1 MNHIDSKTIHA
12 AAEAVASN
20 EYEQLEQFQAASR
33 TPEAV
38 AGGAL
43 DAEFGAALEGL
54 DDGLSRRRWLQLMG
68 ASLAL
73 GAASTGC
80 RYQEE
85 KIAPYAFRPQNR
97 IPGVPVKYA
106 TSLNFAG
113 VAHPLEATSFD
124 GRPIKLDGNKLHPDS
139 LGASDTFTQARI
151 LELYCPERLRSPQLR
166 EGDAYR
172 DSDWA
177 AFSAAAA
184 GLFAQDLSTVAVLA
198 EPNASPTLGRLKN
211 AFEARGGKW
220 FTFTAI
226 GDDNTRAG
234 TKLAFGQNLRPH
246 YHFDQAKVIVCLEAD
261 PLKLDPAVIR
271 NNRKFAAGRDAD
283 HGAMSRLYVVEAA
296 NSITGSCADHR
307 MSLPSSKL
315 ASFLGALAA
324 AVAGRKAGDAV
335 DGNLPYREKL
345 LAAMAQDLRDHAGA
359 GMVVVGESQPAE
371 VHAAAWK
378 LNQELGNLG
387 TTIEFTQPLD
397 ADRPSGVESLK
408 QLAAG
413 AQSGSIKAL
422 LILGGNPVFDAPADI
437 DIAKAIGGIENTIHA
452 TVHRNETSL
461 VCDWLYNVA
470 HPLESWGDGQSV
482 DGSHCLSQPLI
493 APLFGGK
500 SEIELLAGLLE
511 GKEVAGL
518 GLVQE
523 TAKPALQGDFQT
535 AWNRAVHDGF
545 VADTAA
551 KPVAVSLSGG
561 AYPSDDG
568 AWKTKWDGKSLEFV
582 FTPSLS
588 VYDGR
593 FANNAWL
600 QELPDFHTKLTWEN
614 AALVSP
620 ETAEAFGLKQDTK
633 VEFQVA
639 GKSVSLPVNI
649 QPGQARGTVG
659 VAIGYGRTAA
669 GKVGGDELGGVEI
682 AGAAVNHLRTSSQ
695 WHWAGGATTNGKGPF
710 YRLAATQEKWT
721 IDATGRDEIQAR
733 MLMDKHGIRSR
744 LLREG
749 SFASYQEFL
758 KKHPA
763 GESGHDGHDHPAA
776 GDKHSGAAK
785 LTFLPVINSNFEP
798 AAATPASEDTHA
810 HAPQWPQ
817 NFHMHHEL
825 FDLTP
830 GVRELY
836 RQDNHA
842 LRNVWG
848 MSIDLN
854 KCTGCSACVIACQAE
869 NNIPIVGRE
878 QVQRHRIMHWMR
890 IDSYFGNNLYNKE
903 AAGLSKG
910 VEGDDKMVVHQPVT
924 CHHCENAPCET
935 VCPVAATVHSTE
947 GLNDMVYNRCIGTR
961 YCGNNCPYKVRRFN
975 YLNYSDAVT
984 FLKYPGADRLSSG
997 DRAIQNMM
1005 MNPEVTIRSR
1015 GVMEKCTYCVQRIQN
1030 TKIKAKNEQREIG
1043 ANEITTA
1050 CQDVCPAGAIK
1061 FGDLNHPQSDVHAAH
1076 ASPRAYVMLE
1086 ELNNYPRTRYLA
1098 RVRNPHPA
1106 LVDWDDRYGLPN
1118 HGESHEAAADKHA

>member
-12 AAEAVASN
+12 AAEAAASN

-113 VAHPLEATSFD
+113 VAHPLEAISYD

-166 EGDAYR
+166 EGDSFR

-177 AFSAAAA
+177 AFSAAAS
-184 GLFAQDLSTVAVLA
+184 GLFGQDLSTVAVLA
-198 EPNASPTLGRLKN
+198 EPNASPTLARLKGE
-211 AFEARGGKW
+211 FEARGGKW

-226 GDDNTRAG
+226 NDDNTRAG
-234 TKLAFGQNLRPH
+234 TKLAFGQSLRPQ
-246 YHFDQAKVIVCLEAD
+246 YHFDKAKVIVCLEAD
-261 PLKLDPAVIR
+261 PLKIDPAVIR

-283 HGAMSRLYVVEAA
+283 HGVMSRLYVVEAA
-296 NSITGSCADHR
+296 NSITGSSADHR

-324 AVAGRKAGDAV
+324 AVAGRKAGDTINAE
-335 DGNLPYREKL
+335 LPYREKL

-359 GMVVVGESQPAE
+359 GIVMVGDSQPAE

-387 TTIEFTQPLD
+387 ATIEFTQPLD
-397 ADRPSGVESLK
+397 ADRPAGIESLK
-408 QLAAG
+408 QLAVG
-413 AQSGSIKAL
+413 AQSGSIKSL
-422 LILGGNPVFDAPADI
+422 LILGGNPVNDAPADL
-437 DIAKAIGGIENTIHA
+437 DFAKTISAIENTIHA

-461 VCDWLYNVA
+461 FCDWLYNAA

-500 SEIELLAGLLE
+500 SEIELLAGLLG
-511 GKEVAGL
+511 GKEVDGL
-518 GLVQE
+518 SLVQE
-523 TAKPALQGDFQT
+523 TAKAALQGDFQT

-551 KPVAVSLSGG
+551 KPIAVSLSGG
-561 AYPSDDG
+561 EYPSNDG
-568 AWKTKWDGKSLEFV
+568 VWNTKWDGKSLEFV

-620 ETAEAFGLKQDTK
+620 ETADALGLKQDTK
-633 VEFQVA
+633 VEFQIA
-639 GKSVSLPVNI
+639 GKTVTLPVHV

-669 GKVGGDELGGVEI
+669 GKVGGDELAGVEI
-682 AGAAVNHLRTSSQ
+682 AGTDVNQLRTSGQ
-695 WHWAGGATTNGKGPF
+695 WHWVGGGTTNGKGPF

-733 MLMDKHGIRSR
+733 MLMTLDEHGIRSR

-763 GESGHDGHDHPAA
+763 GDHDHGDTGHDHAA
-776 GDKHSGAAK
+776 EGEKHSSAAK

-798 AAATPASEDTHA
+798 VAPPSEDAHD
-810 HAPQWPQ
+810 HAPQWPE
-817 NFHMHHEL
+817 NFHMHHKL

-830 GVRELY
+830 GVREKY
-836 RQDNHA
+836 KQDNHD

-848 MSIDLN
+848 MSIDLH

-878 QVQRHRIMHWMR
+878 QVLRHRIMHWMR
-890 IDSYFGNNLYNKE
+890 IDSYFGSNLYNKE
-903 AAGLSKG
+903 AAGLAK

-935 VCPVAATVHSTE
+935 VCPVAATVHSSE

-984 FLKYPGADRLSSG
+984 FLKYPGADRLTAG

-1005 MNPEVTIRSR
+1005 MNPEVTVRSR

-1106 LVDWDDRYGLPN
+1106 LMDWDDRFGLPAQ
-1118 HGESHEAAADKHA
+1118 GEKHAAGDKHA

>member
-12 AAEAVASN
+12 AAEAAASN
-20 EYEQLEQFQAASR
+20 DYQPLEQFHADSR
-33 TPEAV
+33 TPEGV
-38 AGGAL
+38 ASGAL
-43 DAEFGAALEGL
+43 DADFGAALEGL

-97 IPGVPVKYA
+97 IPGIPVKYA

-113 VAHPLEATSFD
+113 VAHPLEATSYD

-151 LELYCPERLRSPQLR
+151 LELYCPERLRSPQM
-166 EGDAYR
+166 R
-172 DSDWA
+172 DDDVFSDSEWTAFFGA
-177 AFSAAAA
+177 AS
-184 GLFAQDLSTVAVLA
+184 GLFSQDLSSVAVLA
-198 EPNASPTLGRLKN
+198 EPNASPTLAKLKGDL
-211 AFEARGGKW
+211 EARGGKW

-226 GDDNTRAG
+226 NDDNSRAG
-234 TKLAFGQNLRPH
+234 TKLAFAQSLRPQ
-246 YHFDQAKVIVCLEAD
+246 YHFDKAKVIVCLEAD
-261 PLKLDPAVIR
+261 PLKIDPAVIR
-271 NNRKFAAGRDAD
+271 NNKKFAAGRDAD
-283 HGAMSRLYVVEAA
+283 HGVMSRLYVVEAA
-296 NSITGSCADHR
+296 NSITGGCADHR
-307 MSLPSSKL
+307 MSLPSSKI

-335 DGNLPYREKL
+335 DRKLPYREKL
-345 LAAMAQDLRDHAGA
+345 LAAMAQDLRDNAGS
-359 GMVVVGESQPAE
+359 GIIMVGESQPAE

-387 TTIEFTQPLD
+387 ATIEFTQPLD

-408 QLAAG
+408 QLAA
-413 AQSGSIKAL
+413 QSSNIKTL
-422 LILGGNPVFDAPADI
+422 LILGGNPVFDAPADLDVGKTI
-437 DIAKAIGGIENTIHA
+437 SSIGTTIHC
-452 TVHRNETSL
+452 TLHRNETSL
-461 VCDWLYNVA
+461 LCNWLYNVA

-500 SEIELLAGLLE
+500 SEIELLSELLTGKAVDGLS
-511 GKEVAGL
+511 
-518 GLVQE
+518 LVQE
-523 TAKPALQGDFQT
+523 TAKPAVQGDFQT

-545 VADTAA
+545 VAGSAA
-551 KPVAVSLSGG
+551 KPVAVTLGNVESP
-561 AYPSDDG
+561 ANDG
-568 AWKTKWDGKSLEFV
+568 AWGSKWEGKQMEVV

-593 FANNAWL
+593 FANSAWL
-600 QELPDFHTKLTWEN
+600 QELPDFNTKLTWEN

-620 ETAEAFGLKQDTK
+620 ETADALGLKQDTK
-633 VEFQVA
+633 VEFQIG
-639 GKSVSLPVNI
+639 GKTVTLPVHV
-649 QPGQARGTVG
+649 QPGQARGTIG
-659 VAIGYGRTAA
+659 LAIGYGRRAA
-669 GKVGGDELGGVEI
+669 GKVGGDELAGVES
-682 AGAAVNHLRTSSQ
+682 AGTDVNQLRTTAN
-695 WHWAGGATTNGKGPF
+695 WHWVGGATTNARGPF
-710 YRLAATQEKWT
+710 YRLACTQEKWT

-744 LLREG
+744 LIREG
-749 SFASYQEFL
+749 SFASYQEFT
-758 KKHPA
+758 KKHPHDA
-763 GESGHDGHDHPAA
+763 HGHDEKHDHAAEGSPAE
-776 GDKHSGAAK
+776 GEKHSSAAK

-798 AAATPASEDTHA
+798 VNAPEEDAHA
-810 HAPQWPQ
+810 HAPQWPES
-817 NFHMHHEL
+817 FHMHHKL

-830 GVRELY
+830 GVREKY
-836 RQDNHA
+836 KQDNHE

-869 NNIPIVGRE
+869 NNIPIVGRD
-878 QVQRHRIMHWMR
+878 QVLRHRQMQWMR
-890 IDSYFGNNLYNKE
+890 IDSYFGENLYNKE
-903 AAGLSKG
+903 AAKS
-910 VEGDDKMVVHQPVT
+910 DDKMVVHQPVT

-1015 GVMEKCTYCVQRIQN
+1015 GVMEKCTYCVQRIST
-1030 TKIKAKNEQREIG
+1030 TKIKAKNEQRPIG

-1050 CQDVCPAGAIK
+1050 CQDVCAADAIK
-1061 FGDLNHPQSDVHAAH
+1061 FGDLNHPESDVHAAH
-1076 ASPRAYVMLE
+1076 ANPRAYVMLE
-1086 ELNNYPRTRYLA
+1086 ELNNYPRTRYLS
-1098 RVRNPHPA
+1098 RVRNPHPD
-1106 LVDWDDRYGLPN
+1106 LVDWDDRHTLAG
-1118 HGESHEAAADKHA
+1118 HGPEQGEKPAADAKPHA